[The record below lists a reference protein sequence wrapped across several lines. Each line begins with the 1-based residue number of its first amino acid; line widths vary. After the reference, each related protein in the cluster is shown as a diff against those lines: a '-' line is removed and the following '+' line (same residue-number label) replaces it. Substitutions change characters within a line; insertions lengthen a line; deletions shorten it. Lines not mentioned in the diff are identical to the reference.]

1 VPGVLETTYEALL
14 EVQRPPLLPELA
26 LWLIA
31 PSIDLNA
38 RCAELASGDPPF
50 WAFCWGSGQ
59 ALARHVLDHPE
70 LVRGK
75 HVLDFG
81 AGSGVLAL
89 AAARAGAAR
98 ATAVDWDPRA
108 RAITARNA
116 ALNQLEVE
124 VCRDIPHGYELV
136 LASDV
141 LYDEDAARWLFTT
154 AERDCDVLLAEP
166 HRHGAARPSTEPLAC
181 VTATAFPDVDY
192 PICSAFLYHLTRS
205 AHP

>member
-1 VPGVLETTYEALL
+1 
-14 EVQRPPLLPELA
+14 
-26 LWLIA
+26 
-31 PSIDLNA
+31 
-38 RCAELASGDPPF
+38 
-50 WAFCWGSGQ
+50 
-59 ALARHVLDHPE
+59 VLDHPE

-98 ATAVDWDPRA
+98 VTAVDWDPRA

-116 ALNQLEVE
+116 ALNGLQVE
-124 VCRDIPHGYELV
+124 ISSDVPLGYELV

-141 LYDEDAARWLFTT
+141 LYDEGAARWLFAS
-154 AERDCDVLLAEP
+154 AEQGREVLLADP
-166 HRHGAARPSTEPLAC
+166 HRHGAARPEVAPLAC
-181 VTATAFPDVDY
+181 VAATAFPDVDY